1 MHCQIAAWHTDRV
14 PNQPKT
20 PMRGFRIP
28 TDLYKAAQAKAASEG
43 RTVTDVV
50 RHALA
55 RYVKEETGLRPE
67 RLP

>member
-1 MHCQIAAWHTDRV
+1 MPCNTSLV

-28 TDLYKAAQAKAASEG
+28 TDLYLAAKGKAETEG

-50 RHALA
+50 RDALR
-55 RYVKEETGLRPE
+55 RYVDSEVSTGGSARNPNQ
-67 RLP
+67 

>member
-1 MHCQIAAWHTDRV
+1 MHCQNAAWHTDRV

-43 RTVTDVV
+43 RSVTDIV
-50 RHALA
+50 REALA
-55 RYVKEETGLRPE
+55 SYVGDGSATRTSN
-67 RLP
+67 R

>member
-1 MHCQIAAWHTDRV
+1 MLCQIDAWHTDRV

-50 RHALA
+50 RDALA
-55 RYVKEETGLRPE
+55 RYVEDETGSRPE
-67 RLP
+67 QLP